1 MEKAQYPCGATTRR
15 SVTQFCIQIHPHRSP
30 ELDLAGLRSQCERTV
45 TDNALIQRFSWHKRF
60 SDCDYVNLI
69 FETDQPK
76 RLWELLQ
83 QQLYQ
88 TGTFGRFL
96 QISSIATCE
105 GRHGW
110 EDYLLLHHFDAD
122 ERRDGFPEE

>member
-1 MEKAQYPCGATTRR
+1 MSR

-30 ELDLAGLRSQCERTV
+30 ELDLAGLRLQCERIA
-45 TDNALIQRFSWHKRF
+45 TDNALVQRFSWQKRF
-60 SDCDYVNLI
+60 EDGEYVNLI
-69 FETDQPK
+69 FETDYPK
-76 RLWELLQ
+76 RLWKLLH

-88 TGTFGRFL
+88 ASAFGRFV
-96 QISSIATCE
+96 QTSSIATCE

-122 ERRDGFPEE
+122 ERCDGFPEE